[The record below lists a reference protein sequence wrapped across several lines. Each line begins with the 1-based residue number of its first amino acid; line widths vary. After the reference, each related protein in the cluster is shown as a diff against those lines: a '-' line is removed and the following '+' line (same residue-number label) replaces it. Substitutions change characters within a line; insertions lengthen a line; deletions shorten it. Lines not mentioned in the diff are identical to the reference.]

1 MEIKKQYLNTDEAAA
16 YLGLSTAQLE
26 KARTQGRG
34 GPPYL
39 KPPGVRRILY
49 DLRQLEDW
57 MQQGQRNN
65 TSEADPSEKRN
76 RLKKVGQGGGK

>member
-1 MEIKKQYLNTDEAAA
+1 MEIGKRYLNTDEAAV

-34 GPPYL
+34 GPPYV

-49 DLRQLEDW
+49 DVRQLEDW

-65 TSEADPSEKRN
+65 TSEPGSSETRN
-76 RLKKVGQGGGK
+76 RPKRVGEGGE